1 MTTTEETYNGY
12 SNYETWNVA
21 LAISND
27 EGLYN
32 IARGCRRS
40 ANPYRDFVDLMS
52 DVGIKA
58 TYDGVR
64 WDDPNVDVNE
74 LNDVIWEY

>member
-1 MTTTEETYNGY
+1 MTYNGY
-12 SNYETWNVA
+12 SNFETWNVA

-32 IARGCRRS
+32 IARSCRRS
-40 ANPYRDFVDLMS
+40 NNPYRDFVDMMS
-52 DVGIKA
+52 DFGITS

-64 WDDPNVDVNE
+64 WDDPNVDIE
-74 LNDVIWEY
+74 EINDTIREY